1 MRSQIF
7 HTPPPKEVLIKF
19 IKKYSEQRANV
30 YVFTNSAFK
39 KAKYQDDIQKFIDS
53 VKNFYYNSKRKY
65 ADRKMTFK
73 HFSNVLRQNCRF
85 HKIVFYSK
93 IKYRKSKHETDYYII
108 LFLYISDTKE
118 NK

>member
-7 HTPPPKEVLIKF
+7 HTPPPKEVLVEF
-19 IKKYSEQRANV
+19 IKKYGEHQTQPNE

-39 KAKYQDDIQKFIDS
+39 KAKYQGEIPKFIDS

-65 ADRKMTFK
+65 TDRKMSFK

-85 HKIVFYSK
+85 HKITFYSK

-108 LFLYISDTKE
+108 LSDSTE

>member
-7 HTPPPKEVLIKF
+7 HTAPPKEVLIEF
-19 IKKYSEQRANV
+19 IHKYGEQQTQPNEH
-30 YVFTNSAFK
+30 VFSNSAFK
-39 KAKYQDDIQKFIDS
+39 KAKYQDEITKFIDS

-65 ADRKMTFK
+65 VDRKMTFK
-73 HFSNVLRQNCRF
+73 HFSNVLRQICRF
-85 HKIVFYSK
+85 YKITFYSK

-108 LFLYISDTKE
+108 LSDSKE